1 MMYPIAHHDLVPF
14 MKTDKLQGFA
24 PLPKAILEKG
34 LPSTA
39 VLLYALLLDRATLSQ
54 KNRYYTA
61 AGWVYVCYSIPSL
74 AMDLKKGESTI
85 RKNLKILED
94 EELIFRTQPI
104 GNEASWIFLRVPA
117 LSMEGEVIFRDPAEN
132 ERLEKAADP
141 LSFFPGG
148 EKKQAPI

>member
-1 MMYPIAHHDLVPF
+1 MMYPIVHHDLVPF
-14 MKTDKLQGFA
+14 TKEDKLRGFA

-39 VLLYALLLDRATLSQ
+39 VLLYTILLDRGTLSQ

-61 AGWVYVCYSIPSL
+61 DGWVYVCYSIPHL

-94 EELIFRTQPI
+94 QELIFRTQPI
-104 GNEASWIFLRVPA
+104 GNEASWIFLRVPG
-117 LSMEGEVIFRDPAEN
+117 LSVESEKILDYPAEN
-132 ERLEKAADP
+132 ESLEKTADP
-141 LSFFPGG
+141 LSFFP
-148 EKKQAPI
+148 AV

>member
-1 MMYPIAHHDLVPF
+1 MMYPIVHHDLVPF
-14 MKTDKLQGFA
+14 TKEDKLRGFA

-39 VLLYALLLDRATLSQ
+39 VLLYTILLDRGTLSQ

-61 AGWVYVCYSIPSL
+61 DGWVYVNYSIPHL

-94 EELIFRTQPI
+94 QELIFRTQPI

-117 LSMEGEVIFRDPAEN
+117 ASVEQKNFLHDPTEN
-132 ERLEKAADP
+132 ESLEKMADP
-141 LSFFPGG
+141 LSFFP
-148 EKKQAPI
+148 AV

>member
-1 MMYPIAHHDLVPF
+1 MMYPIVHHDLVPF
-14 MKTDKLQGFA
+14 TKTDKLQGFA
-24 PLPKAILEKG
+24 PLPKAILNKG

-39 VLLYALLLDRATLSQ
+39 VLLYTILLDRGTLSQ

-61 AGWVYVCYSIPSL
+61 DGWVYVCYSIPHL

-117 LSMEGEVIFRDPAEN
+117 ASVEGEKFLHDPAEN
-132 ERLEKAADP
+132 ESLEKMADP
-141 LSFFPGG
+141 LSFFP
-148 EKKQAPI
+148 AV

>member
-1 MMYPIAHHDLVPF
+1 MHPVRHHDLVPF
-14 MKTDKLQGFA
+14 TKTDKLQGFA
-24 PLPKAILEKG
+24 PLPKAILRKG

-39 VLLYALLLDRATLSQ
+39 VLLYTLLLDRGTLSQ

-61 AGWVYVCYSIPSL
+61 DGWVYVCYSIPHL

-117 LSMEGEVIFRDPAEN
+117 ASVEGEKILHHPAEN
-132 ERLEKAADP
+132 ESLEKMADP
-141 LSFFPGG
+141 LSFFP
-148 EKKQAPI
+148 AV